1 LDYKHC
7 SDSDLVKAC
16 GKQVRQAQ
24 HELFMRFS
32 YMMKGICLR
41 YCQDEAEAE
50 DVLQESFIR
59 VFRNLEQYTEKG
71 PLGAWIRKITVNTA
85 LEHYRKN
92 KSVKHHLSQVF
103 EMTDFNPLAG
113 DNAIEQLNLEALL
126 GKIQR
131 LPAGF
136 RTVFNL
142 YAVEGYTHQEI
153 GELLGISDGTSKS
166 QYSRARL
173 LLREMIDKES
183 AEDESNKIWSYAK

>member
-1 LDYKHC
+1 MDYKHC
-7 SDSDLVKAC
+7 SDNDLVAAC
-16 GKQVRQAQ
+16 RKETRQAQ

-41 YCQDEAEAE
+41 YSGNDAEAE
-50 DVLQESFIR
+50 DILQDAFIR
-59 VFRNLEQYTEKG
+59 VFRNLDRYTEKG

-85 LEHYRKN
+85 LESYRKN
-92 KSVKHHLSQVF
+92 KSIQQHLVQAF
-103 EMTDFNPLAG
+103 ETNAFTPATQDT
-113 DNAIEQLNLEALL
+113 AIEQLNLEELL

-142 YAVEGYTHQEI
+142 YAIEGYTHREI
-153 GELLGISDGTSKS
+153 GDLLGISDGTSKS

-173 LLREMIDKES
+173 MLREMIDKES
-183 AEDESNKIWSYAK
+183 ASDHKLWSYAK